1 MKKSILI
8 TIRVVCI
15 VGFLV
20 CAGILGWYWHSDR
33 SDRAAAETL
42 IAERDA
48 AGAAAS
54 EQIQALT
61 VTNPDTIG
69 WLRIDGTSLDNV
81 VMYAPDTPE
90 KYLHM
95 DFYGKWSY
103 RGTLYVAEGCDVQT
117 AYNILVYGHHMK
129 DGSMFGSLIE
139 YKDPAFRAAHPVV
152 QFDTIYASRSYEI
165 VAAIETEI
173 PPDGVDTFRYYEC
186 IGTDPEQFAQYC
198 AFIEQNRC
206 YDTGIT
212 IQPGDRL
219 LTLSTCAY
227 HTENGRFLVVAR
239 QID

>member
-1 MKKSILI
+1 MKKTVLI

-33 SDRAAAETL
+33 SDRAAADAL
-42 IAERDA
+42 SAAHDA
-48 AGAAAS
+48 AGAAAT
-54 EQIQALT
+54 EQVQALAAE
-61 VTNPDTIG
+61 NPDTIG
-69 WLRIDGTSLDNV
+69 WLRIDGTDLDNV

-90 KYLHM
+90 KYLHL

-103 RGTLYVAEGCDVQT
+103 RGTLYVTEGCDVQT
-117 AYNILVYGHHMK
+117 ADNILIYGHHMK
-129 DGSMFGSLIE
+129 DGSMFGSLIQ
-139 YKDPAFRAAHPVV
+139 YKDPVYRAAHPTV
-152 QFDTIYASRSYEI
+152 QFDTRYASHTYEV

-173 PPDGVDTFRYYEC
+173 PPEGADVFRYYEC
-186 IGTDPEQFAQYC
+186 IGTDPEQFARYC
-198 AFIEQNRC
+198 AFIAQNQC

-212 IQPGDRL
+212 IQPSDRL

-227 HTENGRFLVVAR
+227 HTADGRFLVVVR

>member
-8 TIRVVCI
+8 TIRIVCI

-54 EQIQALT
+54 EQIQALMA
-61 VTNPDTIG
+61 TNPDTIG

-117 AYNILVYGHHMK
+117 ADNILVYGHHMK

-139 YKDPAFRAAHPVV
+139 YKDPAFRVAHPVV
-152 QFDTIYASRSYEI
+152 QFDTIYASHSYEI

-173 PPDGVDTFRYYEC
+173 PPDGADTFRYYEC
-186 IGTDPEQFAQYC
+186 IGTDTEQFAQYC